1 MARRYRIVFLGLM
14 ETDAQFITGMSS
26 QFGVAPTKVKH
37 IIESAPMVLKRD
49 LTLGKAREYAEALQR
64 AGGKVHIQEHGEA
77 EAPERERVSAEI
89 KSFGRFHVVSGMRLY
104 PAQVGSM
111 REVRVSIFAKPSR
124 QRELLRTRDIGR
136 HRKKLQMQ
144 GARIR
149 RRTSLE
155 E

>member
-14 ETDAQFITGMSS
+14 ETDEQFITGMSS

-89 KSFGRFHVVSGMRLY
+89 KSFGDFTLCPECGFTQLKSEACVKCGFPFLRN
-104 PAQVGSM
+104 
-111 REVRVSIFAKPSR
+111 R
-124 QRELLRTRDIGR
+124 QDKEIG
-136 HRKKLQMQ
+136 
-144 GARIR
+144 
-149 RRTSLE
+149 T
-155 E
+155 

>member
-89 KSFGRFHVVSGMRLY
+89 KSFVDFTLCPECGFTQLKSEACVKCGFLFLR
-104 PAQVGSM
+104 
-111 REVRVSIFAKPSR
+111 SR
-124 QRELLRTRDIGR
+124 QDKEIG
-136 HRKKLQMQ
+136 
-144 GARIR
+144 
-149 RRTSLE
+149 T
-155 E
+155 